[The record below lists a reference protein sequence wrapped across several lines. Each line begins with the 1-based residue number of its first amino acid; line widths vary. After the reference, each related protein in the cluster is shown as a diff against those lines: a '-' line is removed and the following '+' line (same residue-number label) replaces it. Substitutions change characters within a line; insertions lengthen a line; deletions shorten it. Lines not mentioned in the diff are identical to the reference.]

1 MGSCRIVIVV
11 LIGMAM
17 VIGSSGVSPAE
28 QVWTKC
34 HITCRCLQDNTVGNF
49 MFNIPLDKT
58 PDTGFDADTACD
70 SYAYRTC
77 ADACNGTKFS
87 YSYQVTSP

>member
-1 MGSCRIVIVV
+1 MGSCRIAVVV
-11 LIGMAM
+11 LIAVAL
-17 VIGSSGVSPAE
+17 VIGSYAVASAE

-49 MFNIPLDKT
+49 MFNIPLDRT
-58 PDTGFDADTACD
+58 PDTGFDADAACN

-77 ADACNGTKFS
+77 ADVCNGTKFS
-87 YSYQVTSP
+87 YTFQVTSP